1 MKFDSSPTLHIKIC
15 FGCKLKSCYWPICFP
30 VEQLDSPTTV
40 TSTKKLQFHQKG
52 PELDHTLV
60 KRALLAGLVPVF
72 FITNRQKVEMTGL
85 VNILAYCEIDE
96 PTQLQ
101 VFLIIFQ
108 NVKLHFLIHY

>member
-1 MKFDSSPTLHIKIC
+1 MLLANLLPGRAAGFTNQSNINKKIAISS
-15 FGCKLKSCYWPICFP
+15 KS
-30 VEQLDSPTTV
+30 
-40 TSTKKLQFHQKG
+40 

-60 KRALLAGLVPVF
+60 IHALLAGLVPVF

-85 VNILAYCEIDE
+85 VNILANYEIDG